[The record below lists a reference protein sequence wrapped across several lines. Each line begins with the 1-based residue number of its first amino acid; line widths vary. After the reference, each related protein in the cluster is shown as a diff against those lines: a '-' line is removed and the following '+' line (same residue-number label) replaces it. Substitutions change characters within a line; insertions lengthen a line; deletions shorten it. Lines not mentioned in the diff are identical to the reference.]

1 MNIEETINI
10 INLLQNK
17 YDYNDTKIAKY
28 LDITTKELRELRL
41 NNNIQY
47 KDEKYKDY
55 LNLALEMQ
63 NLVHRAYFPVEL
75 ARMTGR
81 SKSTVNMVCKMFN
94 IRPSKKAYC
103 LCCGKELQVK
113 LTAVPSY
120 CNSTCRYKHKGVD
133 KC

>member
-1 MNIEETINI
+1 MNIEETRNI
-10 INLLQNK
+10 INHLQNK

-41 NNNIQY
+41 KNNIQY
-47 KDEKYKDY
+47 KSETYKDY

-63 NLVHRAYFPVEL
+63 EIADKAYFPIEL

-81 SKSTVNMVCKMFN
+81 SKSTVSMVCRMFN
-94 IRPSKKAYC
+94 IKPQKKAFC

-120 CNSTCRYKHKGVD
+120 CNNTCRHKHKGIS
-133 KC
+133 